1 VPVKALSRSAFLSL
15 LLLLLLLTPALLPAQ
30 TSPAP
35 ADAKK
40 DEKKEE
46 KKPPVMPEERSSQT
60 RHSITLDGQKVDYT
74 ATAGNYLMKDE
85 DGTPKASIFYVAYTR
100 DGMKDPADRPVTFSF
115 NGGPGAA
122 AVWVQMGAFGPRVV
136 ERTDEGM
143 GFRPPGRLVDNESS
157 ILDVTDL
164 VFIDP
169 VSTGY
174 SRAVPGVDPKQFHG
188 IRPDIESVGEFIRL
202 WITRNERWASPKFL
216 AGESYGTT
224 RSAGLAEL
232 LQSKLGMDLNGVV
245 LVSSVLNWQG
255 ILFGPG
261 NDMPYILY
269 LPTYAAS
276 AWYHKKLPPELS
288 GDLEKTLREV
298 EAFATHE
305 YAQALLD
312 GDTLSP
318 ERREEIAARVARYT
332 GLSKDYVLRT
342 NLRIEIE
349 RFCKELLRSEGK
361 TVGRLDSRF
370 TGWDLDSAGEFT
382 EYDPANS
389 SFGASY
395 IAPLNDYLRREL
407 GYKDDHVYQGL
418 AQVFPWTTEGY
429 EFRYPSLTE
438 ALRKA
443 MVQNPDLQVL
453 VASGH
458 YDLATPY
465 FDAVYTAH
473 HLGLPEALRGHMR
486 TTTYDAG
493 HMMYVRRADH
503 QKLKKE
509 IADFIRAT
517 TAAKKK

>member
-1 VPVKALSRSAFLSL
+1 MLVKSPLRIVFL
-15 LLLLLLLTPALLPAQ
+15 LLLFLTPALLPAEAP
-30 TSPAP
+30 PAKP
-35 ADAKK
+35 GEAKK
-40 DEKKEE
+40 EEE
-46 KKPPVMPEERSSQT
+46 KKPPVMPEERSSVT
-60 RHSITLDGQKVDYT
+60 KHSITLDGKKIDYT
-74 ATAGNYLMKDE
+74 ATAANYLMKDE

-100 DGMKDPADRPVTFSF
+100 DGMKDPGDRPVTFSF

-122 AVWVQMGAFGPRVV
+122 AVWVQMGAFGPRIV

-143 GFRPPGRLVDNESS
+143 SLPQPGRLVDNEFS

-174 SRAVPGVDPKQFHG
+174 SRTVPGVDAKLYHG

-202 WITRNERWASPKFL
+202 WTTRNERWASPKFL

-224 RSAGLAEL
+224 RSAGLSEF
-232 LQSKLGMDLNGVV
+232 LQSRYGMDLNGIV
-245 LVSSVLNWQG
+245 LVSSVLNWQA

-261 NDMPYILY
+261 NDMPYVSY

-298 EAFATHE
+298 ENFATHD
-305 YAQALLD
+305 YAQALME
-312 GDTLSP
+312 GDALP
-318 ERREEIAARVARYT
+318 AARRQEIATRVARYT
-332 GLSKDYVLRT
+332 GLSVDYVLRA

-361 TVGRLDSRF
+361 IIGRLDSRF
-370 TGWDLDSAGEFT
+370 TGWDIDSAGENP
-382 EYDPANS
+382 EYDPAS
-389 SFGASY
+389 TATDGPYVAM
-395 IAPLNDYLRREL
+395 LNDYLRREL
-407 GYKDDHVYQGL
+407 GYKDDHIYERL
-418 AQVFPWTTEGY
+418 AQVFPWTTAGY
-429 EFRYPSLTE
+429 EFRYPYLSE
-438 ALRKA
+438 ALRQA
-443 MVQNPDLQVL
+443 MVRNPDLQVL
-453 VASGH
+453 VTSGH

-465 FDAVYTAH
+465 FDAVHTAS
-473 HLGLPEALRGHMR
+473 HLGLPEALRSHMKL
-486 TTTYDAG
+486 TTYDAG
-493 HMMYVRRADH
+493 HMMYIRRADH

-517 TAAKKK
+517 SAAKRK